1 MVKNIIL
8 IAEIGWNHLGNL
20 DLAEKMIIEAAK
32 NGADI
37 CKFQSWDPADL
48 KKGDWDNDGRKE
60 IYKKAALSI
69 NDHQKLKSICD
80 KYSVKF
86 MTSIFHEKFITIAKD
101 LDKTISKI
109 PSHEVHN
116 EKLVKKM
123 VESFDITLISTG
135 ASYWKEI
142 LNYKELFNSGKLIPM
157 HCVSS
162 YPCIDENINLPRI
175 NKIKEISQTYGY
187 SGHLKNIND
196 AIAAICFG
204 CQYIEKHFTIDKSLP
219 GRDNLNAILPKELKE
234 LYNFKLSFQKMNIDR
249 GNDLQ
254 NEELDIYNNYRGRW
268 GG

>member
-37 CKFQSWDPADL
+37 CKFQSWDPVDL

-196 AIAAICFG
+196 AIAAICF
-204 CQYIEKHFTIDKSLP
+204 DV
-219 GRDNLNAILPKELKE
+219 NILK
-234 LYNFKLSFQKMNIDR
+234 NI
-249 GNDLQ
+249 LQ
-254 NEELDIYNNYRGRW
+254 LIKAYQAEII
-268 GG
+268 

>member
-219 GRDNLNAILPKELKE
+219 GRDNLNAILPNELKE

>member
-1 MVKNIIL
+1 MVKDIIL
-8 IAEIGWNHLGNL
+8 IAEIGWNHLGDL
-20 DLAEKMIIEAAK
+20 SLAEKMIIEASK

-37 CKFQSWDPADL
+37 CKFQSWDPDDL
-48 KKGDWDNDGRKE
+48 KEGDWDNDGRKE

-69 NDHQKLKSICD
+69 DDHMKLKNICD

-86 MTSIFHEKFITIAKD
+86 MTSIFHEKFINIEKN
-101 LDKTISKI
+101 LNKSISKI

-116 EKLVKKM
+116 KKLVKKM
-123 VESFDITLISTG
+123 VNNFDVTLISTG
-135 ASYWKEI
+135 ASYWEEI

-175 NKIKEISQTYGY
+175 NKIKELSKTYGY

-204 CQYIEKHFTIDKSLP
+204 CKYIEKHFTIDKNLP
-219 GRDNLNAILPKELKE
+219 GRDNLNAILPNELKE
-234 LYNFKLSFQKMNIDR
+234 LYEFKSSFQKMNIDK

-254 NEELDIYNNYRGRW
+254 KEELDIFNNYRGRW

>member
-8 IAEIGWNHLGNL
+8 IDDIGWNHLGNL

-60 IYKKAALSI
+60 IYKKAALSSD
-69 NDHQKLKSICD
+69 DHRKLKNICD
-80 KYSVKF
+80 KYSVTF
-86 MTSIFHEKFITIAKD
+86 MTSIFHEKFINITKD
-101 LDKTISKI
+101 LDNSISKI

-116 EKLVKKM
+116 KKLVSKM
-123 VESFDITLISTG
+123 VENFDITLISTG
-135 ASYWKEI
+135 ACYWREI
-142 LNYKELFNSGKLIPM
+142 LDYKELFNSGKLIPM

-204 CQYIEKHFTIDKSLP
+204 CKYIEKHFTIDKNLP
-219 GRDNLNAILPKELKE
+219 GRDNLNSILPNELKE
-234 LYNFKLSFQKMNIDR
+234 LHQFKLSFQKMNTDK

-254 NEELDIYNNYRGRW
+254 KEELDIYNNYRGRW